1 MTVTDLRCEYL
12 VDPVGL
18 GSAKPRLSWIL
29 ESDRRGETQTAYQI
43 VVASRPDLLQ
53 SDVGDVWDTGRVDS
67 PRMNQ
72 IEYEGAALKDG
83 NGYFWKVRAWDANR
97 RPSAWS
103 KPARWV
109 MGLTSAEAWKARWI
123 VAPEPEGED
132 AVSLPAPFTEGKWIW
147 HPGENALAG
156 APAGDRFFRRT
167 FDIPAGQGV
176 RKVTISLTADNT
188 FNLFVNG
195 QLAEVSDGGSKPWSY
210 VKTVDI
216 TAFLK
221 EGRNVVAVE
230 SHNYNGPAGVLGAI
244 SIWWEPGDR
253 KTIPTDATWKS
264 SRTAD
269 VGWKKADFD
278 DGKWKSAEEIASPGE
293 GAWGPITDGPS
304 IVLPPAPFLR
314 RDFKVTAPVKKALLH
329 ITALGLVEPRLN
341 GRRVTNDVFIPG
353 WTEYRKR
360 VHSRTFEVAGLLQPG
375 DNTLGA
381 ILAEGWASGYVGFSG
396 RDTYGFGRPRMM
408 AQLDIEYADGK
419 TQTVV
424 TDGNWKGDYGPVREA
439 DLLMGEVYD
448 ARKEFPGWDTPAFD
462 AKGWRPAILADP
474 YPGVVEP
481 HPGVPVRPITEIKPI
496 SINENQPGVFI
507 YDLGQNMVGW
517 VRLRVKGKEGT
528 RVRLRFGEVLNPD
541 GSLYTTN
548 LRAAR
553 CTDGYV
559 LKGGAV
565 EVWEPSFTFH
575 GFRYVEVTGYPGKPG
590 KGTVTGVVAHSDTP
604 LTGRF
609 QCSDPMINQ
618 LQHNIEWGQR
628 GNFLEVP
635 TDCPQRDERLGWM
648 GDAQVFVR
656 TACWNMDTAAFFTKW
671 LKDVED
677 AQHDDGSFTDVAP
690 DVTRGSGTAAW
701 ADAGVIVPWTVYQ
714 AYGDKRI
721 LQERYQAMVR
731 YIDYLEGHSN
741 NLIRPAEGYGDWLSI
756 NADTPKD
763 VLATAYFAYSTSLMA
778 RIAQALGKTAD
789 ARKYADLADRI
800 KAAFRQAFVDS
811 DGFIK
816 GNTQTVYVLALQ
828 MDLIPDEM
836 RPMIAKRLV
845 NDIHA
850 RGWRLSTGFVGTGY
864 LNPVLTREG
873 HTDVAYRLLE
883 QTEFPS
889 WGFSIKHGATTI
901 WERWDGWTPD
911 RGFQDPGMNSFN
923 HYSFGA
929 VGQWMFSTVLGMD
942 GDPMLPG
949 FEHINVRPQPGGSI
963 TSVKG
968 TYDSI
973 RGRVAVS
980 WRKEPAEDGAGS
992 RFMMTV
998 TIPANTTATVAIP
1011 AKSLDG
1017 VNEGRRRLERA
1028 EGVGLVR
1035 YEDGY
1040 AVCSVGSGTY
1050 RFTSELP

>member
-1 MTVTDLRCEYL
+1 
-12 VDPVGL
+12 
-18 GSAKPRLSWIL
+18 
-29 ESDRRGETQTAYQI
+29 
-43 VVASRPDLLQ
+43 
-53 SDVGDVWDTGRVDS
+53 
-67 PRMNQ
+67 
-72 IEYEGAALKDG
+72 
-83 NGYFWKVRAWDANR
+83 
-97 RPSAWS
+97 
-103 KPARWV
+103 
-109 MGLTSAEAWKARWI
+109 
-123 VAPEPEGED
+123 
-132 AVSLPAPFTEGKWIW
+132 
-147 HPGENALAG
+147 
-156 APAGDRFFRRT
+156 
-167 FDIPAGQGV
+167 
-176 RKVTISLTADNT
+176 
-188 FNLFVNG
+188 
-195 QLAEVSDGGSKPWSY
+195 
-210 VKTVDI
+210 
-216 TAFLK
+216 
-221 EGRNVVAVE
+221 
-230 SHNYNGPAGVLGAI
+230 
-244 SIWWEPGDR
+244 
-253 KTIPTDATWKS
+253 
-264 SRTAD
+264 
-269 VGWKKADFD
+269 
-278 DGKWKSAEEIASPGE
+278 
-293 GAWGPITDGPS
+293 
-304 IVLPPAPFLR
+304 
-314 RDFKVTAPVKKALLH
+314 
-329 ITALGLVEPRLN
+329 
-341 GRRVTNDVFIPG
+341 
-353 WTEYRKR
+353 
-360 VHSRTFEVAGLLQPG
+360 
-375 DNTLGA
+375 
-381 ILAEGWASGYVGFSG
+381 
-396 RDTYGFGRPRMM
+396 
-408 AQLDIEYADGK
+408 
-419 TQTVV
+419 
-424 TDGNWKGDYGPVREA
+424 
-439 DLLMGEVYD
+439 
-448 ARKEFPGWDTPAFD
+448 
-462 AKGWRPAILADP
+462 
-474 YPGVVEP
+474 
-481 HPGVPVRPITEIKPI
+481 
-496 SINENQPGVFI
+496 
-507 YDLGQNMVGW
+507 
-517 VRLRVKGKEGT
+517 
-528 RVRLRFGEVLNPD
+528 
-541 GSLYTTN
+541 
-548 LRAAR
+548 
-553 CTDGYV
+553 
-559 LKGGAV
+559 
-565 EVWEPSFTFH
+565 
-575 GFRYVEVTGYPGKPG
+575 
-590 KGTVTGVVAHSDTP
+590 
-604 LTGRF
+604 
-609 QCSDPMINQ
+609 
-618 LQHNIEWGQR
+618 
-628 GNFLEVP
+628 
-635 TDCPQRDERLGWM
+635 
-648 GDAQVFVR
+648 
-656 TACWNMDTAAFFTKW
+656 
-671 LKDVED
+671 
-677 AQHDDGSFTDVAP
+677 
-690 DVTRGSGTAAW
+690 
-701 ADAGVIVPWTVYQ
+701 
-714 AYGDKRI
+714 
-721 LQERYQAMVR
+721 MVR

-1017 VNEGRRRLERA
+1017 VKEGRRRLERA